1 MSEPTAASINPKTS
15 HMAGEEHANGHRVP
29 NHIAFI
35 MDGNGRWAMNRG
47 LSRADGHRAG
57 TQNIY
62 RLVESLENAGV
73 NYVTLFAFSTENW
86 NRPSDEVQSLMTIL
100 QETIEKETQNLVK
113 KGVQLRYLGRKD
125 RLSPALNAVITN
137 ALELTAGNTG
147 ITLSVALDYG
157 GRDEIVQA
165 VKRMVENGVTVE
177 EISANVLEQYLYT
190 HDIPD
195 PDLVVRTAGEQ
206 RLSNFLVWQSV
217 YSEYYHSPVF
227 WPDFD
232 EIELARALTAFSE
245 RKRRFGALS
254 TDTET

>member
-1 MSEPTAASINPKTS
+1 MSEPTAASINSKTS
-15 HMAGEEHANGHRVP
+15 DMVGEGHTNGHHVP

-62 RLVESLENAGV
+62 RLVESLEKAGV

-125 RLSPALNAVITN
+125 RLSPALNAVISN
-137 ALELTAGNTG
+137 ALEQTAGNTG

-217 YSEYYHSPVF
+217 YSEYYHSSVF

-232 EIELARALTAFSE
+232 ENELARALRAFSE

-254 TDTET
+254 TDTEA